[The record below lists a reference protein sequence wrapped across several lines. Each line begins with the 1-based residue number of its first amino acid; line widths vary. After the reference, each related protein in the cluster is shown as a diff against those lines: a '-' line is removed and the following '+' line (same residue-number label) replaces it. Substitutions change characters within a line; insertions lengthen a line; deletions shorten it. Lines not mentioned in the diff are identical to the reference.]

1 MNNTIRAFV
10 AGILSAVSIC
20 SVSAQSRISAEVEV
34 KTLAGKSVVTS
45 NKSVYCSGNGRL
57 VVCMHRPLEY
67 MMCTDGRG
75 STSFYF
81 PKTNEVF
88 VQDGASDSR
97 DELLAVF
104 MIGRID
110 DLGLGLYGYSLQG
123 SEVLEDGLLKRT
135 YKGSDPNLPP
145 YAEIVFG
152 TDYLPIY
159 SASLSADGIAVDK
172 IYYTHYKNIGYMPF
186 PHRLTQISY
195 TSRTDSTIIRT
206 VYNDVVSDADNE
218 MFDFKVPSDAKPIDL
233 KSLQSKFMGR

>member
-1 MNNTIRAFV
+1 MSTIRAIV
-10 AGILSAVSIC
+10 AGLLSAVSIC
-20 SVSAQSRISAEVEV
+20 SASAQSRISAEVEV

-67 MMCTDGRG
+67 VMSTDNRG
-75 STSFYF
+75 TTSFYF

-88 VQDGASDSR
+88 VQNGSADSR
-97 DELLAVF
+97 DELLTIF
-104 MIGRID
+104 MMGRID

-135 YKGSDPNLPP
+135 YKGSDPDLPP

-159 SASLSADGIAVDK
+159 SASLSADGIVVDK
-172 IYYTHYKNIGYMPF
+172 IYYTHYHNVGYMPF

-206 VYNDVVSDADNE
+206 VYSDIVADAEGE
-218 MFDFKVPSDAKPIDL
+218 MFDFKVPSDAKPIDSA
-233 KSLQSKFMGR
+233 SLQSKFMGR

>member
-1 MNNTIRAFV
+1 MNTIRAIA

-20 SVSAQSRISAEVEV
+20 SASAQSRISAEVEV

-57 VVCMHRPLEY
+57 VVCMHSPLEY
-67 MMCTDGRG
+67 MMCTDDRG
-75 STSFYF
+75 LTSFYF

-88 VQDGASDSR
+88 VQNGSADSR
-97 DELLAVF
+97 DELLTIF
-104 MIGRID
+104 MMGRID
-110 DLGLGLYGYSLQG
+110 DLGLGLYGYSLLN

-152 TDYLPIY
+152 PDYLPIY
-159 SASLSADGIAVDK
+159 SASLSADGILVDK
-172 IYYTHYKNIGYMPF
+172 IYYTHYQNIGYMPF

-206 VYNDVVSDADNE
+206 VYSHVELDVDNE
-218 MFDFKVPSDAKPIDL
+218 MFDFKVPSGAKPIDSR
-233 KSLQSKFMGR
+233 SLQSKFMGR